1 MSIVV
6 EIYHLQ
12 KYVELKGQKTM
23 QIVSSGPLK
32 AELCFKH
39 KISDVSTIEQTISL
53 SCIGDRLEFDNLV
66 DWNES
71 HQFLV
76 MKQHNDLRHRINT
89 WYRKLSFLGILSRIM
104 LPMIFNMVLSEDPHT
119 TMQPLIR
126 LNSR

>member
-12 KYVELKGQKTM
+12 KYVELKGQKKM

-76 MKQHNDLRHRINT
+76 MKQHDYLRHRINT

-119 TMQPLIR
+119 TIQPLIR